1 MAPGIFNLFAYT
13 NEGHAEP
20 QELDRNTLRPN
31 HAFVDRCDGWGPITV
46 LGIDFRVQSPVFPE
60 LLKVFCFHAC
70 LVLISVYARAVQY
83 LLVKKRP
90 NLAPVLLTLSV
101 LPVSSTDSTR
111 LRLLFEL
118 PNPTF
123 RSLHLLD
130 GSGQFPFGADPP
142 LADPAENREQ
152 ADNGQQ
158 INCNHFLRLLSN
170 LVCNLRTSTQSSCRI
185 QYGRDS
191 RLCCPRAIC
200 MVVFFNLR
208 A

>member
-1 MAPGIFNLFAYT
+1 MAPGVFDLFAYT

-20 QELDRNTLRPN
+20 QELDRNAVRPN

-70 LVLISVYARAVQY
+70 LVLIPARARER
-83 LLVKKRP
+83 RP
-90 NLAPVLLTLSV
+90 VFVGRERSQFGT
-101 LPVSSTDSTR
+101 SSTDSTR

-118 PNPTF
+118 LDPSL

-130 GSGQFPFGADPP
+130 GSAQYPFGTIPP

-152 ADNGQQ
+152 ADDGQQ
-158 INCNHFLRLLSN
+158 VNCNHFLRLLSN
-170 LVCNLRTSTQSSCRI
+170 LFCRLRTSTQSSCRI
-185 QYGRDS
+185 HSGRDNRVS
-191 RLCCPRAIC
+191 
-200 MVVFFNLR
+200 
-208 A
+208 

>member
-1 MAPGIFNLFAYT
+1 MAPGIFNLFAYA

-20 QELDRNTLRPN
+20 QELDRNAIRPN

-70 LVLISVYARAVQY
+70 LVLISVCASAVQY
-83 LLVKKRP
+83 LWVERRP
-90 NLAPVLLTLSV
+90 NLAPILLDQFYWTN
-101 LPVSSTDSTR
+101 STR

-118 PNPTF
+118 LDPSL

-130 GSGQFPFGADPP
+130 GSAQFPFGTNPP

-152 ADNGQQ
+152 ADDGQQ
-158 INCNHFLRLLSN
+158 VNCNHFLRLLSN
-170 LVCNLRTSTQSSCRI
+170 LFCSLRTSTQSSCRI
-185 QYGRDS
+185 HSGRDNRVS
-191 RLCCPRAIC
+191 
-200 MVVFFNLR
+200 
-208 A
+208 